1 MKDEIK
7 RADIVMSTA
16 GRDKGRLM
24 FVLSVLEGG
33 TLLLADGKCRK
44 VEKKKKKKEKHA
56 ELFERS
62 ENPVSR
68 KILSGEVPL
77 NKEIRREL
85 ARRQL
90 DTTSQGG

>member
-33 TLLLADGKCRK
+33 TLLLADGK
-44 VEKKKKKKEKHA
+44 
-56 ELFERS
+56 
-62 ENPVSR
+62 
-68 KILSGEVPL
+68 
-77 NKEIRREL
+77 
-85 ARRQL
+85 
-90 DTTSQGG
+90 